1 MEMSSVVSDRPLLT
15 VVQVAERLAVC
26 EKTVRRLI
34 DRGDLPVLRVGG
46 SIRIEP
52 AQLEAWLHAGDV
64 MRLEQEILAAH
75 ERGDTEELERLRA
88 AYRRLGSFERPVS
101 LLRVEEVEHDG

>member
-1 MEMSSVVSDRPLLT
+1 MSSVVTDRPLLT

-34 DRGDLPVLRVGG
+34 EKSDLPVLRVGAQ
-46 SIRIEP
+46 IRVDA

-64 MRLEQEILAAH
+64 TRLEQEILAAH
-75 ERGDTEELERLRA
+75 ERGDDEALEQLRA
-88 AYRRLGSFERPVS
+88 AYRRVGSLERPVS
-101 LLRVEEVEHDG
+101 LLRVEERDG